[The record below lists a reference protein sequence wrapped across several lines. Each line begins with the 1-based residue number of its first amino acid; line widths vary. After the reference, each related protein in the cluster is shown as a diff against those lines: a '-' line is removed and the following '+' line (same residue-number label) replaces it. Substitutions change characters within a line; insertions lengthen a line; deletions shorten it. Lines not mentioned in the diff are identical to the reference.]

1 MSKTMVF
8 VIGAVLS
15 PVVLAFADIL
25 IGLAG
30 FLTLLWIGITYF
42 QIVGEDQEDQDVNTR
57 TRNGA

>member
-42 QIVGEDQEDQDVNTR
+42 QIVSEDQENQDANAGP
-57 TRNGA
+57 RNGA

>member
-42 QIVGEDQEDQDVNTR
+42 QIVSEDQEDQDVNTR